1 MKLFFFI
8 LISKILS
15 FSKLLKKFFLII
27 KLLNFISNNF
37 ININVFEFLYINENN
52 ENGENKE
59 NEENKENNEEKENK
73 KEESNDYFK
82 KRRELLLYGHSLYF
96 VRCTVYWAIAFTI
109 TIGLG
114 LNEESTNSIA
124 EFLIRIDKS
133 IITFISEQ
141 LDKEEDEAMDK
152 YYNSSSKSKKDN
164 SKENNTDKKSDD
176 DDDGDSSNI

>member
-8 LISKILS
+8 LISKIFS

-52 ENGENKE
+52 ENNENGEK
-59 NEENKENNEEKENK
+59 KENNEEKENK
-73 KEESNDYFK
+73 KAESDDYFK

-96 VRCTVYWAIAFTI
+96 VRCTVYWAIAITI
-109 TIGLG
+109 TAGLG
-114 LNEESTNSIA
+114 LTDESMKAIA
-124 EFLIRIDKS
+124 EFLIKIDKS

-152 YYNSSSKSKKDN
+152 YYNSSSKSKDS

-176 DDDGDSSNI
+176 DDDSSNI